1 MSSTSSSSLSSLR
14 KKRGVISS
22 TGSGTNKHKN
32 KRSQSCKATTKR
44 RLRKPSSTSTLHH
57 PPFDLFPQSP
67 PSPSSSS
74 SSTSTKEKTFNKG
87 IESIVKILE
96 GKKNVIVLVGAG
108 ISVSSG
114 IPDFR
119 SKGTGIYHT
128 MDANELGLSTPEE
141 LFHLECFQDDPRYV
155 LVAITLY

>member
-44 RLRKPSSTSTLHH
+44 TLRKPSSTSTLHH

-74 SSTSTKEKTFNKG
+74 STSTKEKTFNKG

-96 GKKNVIVLVGAG
+96 GKKNVVVLVGAG

-155 LVAITLY
+155 LVASTLY

>member
-22 TGSGTNKHKN
+22 TGSGTNKHIN

-44 RLRKPSSTSTLHH
+44 TLRKPSSTSTLHH

-74 SSTSTKEKTFNKG
+74 STSTKEKTFNKG

-96 GKKNVIVLVGAG
+96 GKKNVVVLVGAG